1 MRVKLCIRCPYTPRD
16 LADQY
21 YADAALYLCPA
32 CDLEHD
38 RRRSK
43 RRRTCPTTTTNTTG
57 TFELRAAPFVR
68 EGSASFAIIAAA
80 PPCVPENASNIS
92 KAAGTTTAVGC
103 GDLAPPEDGKDRG
116 GRPWSPILPDKES
129 AC

>member
-1 MRVKLCIRCPYTPRD
+1 MRVKLCARCPYTPRD

-21 YADAALYLCPA
+21 DADAALYLCPA

-38 RRRSK
+38 RRKSQ

-57 TFELRAAPFVR
+57 TAEQHAAPFAK

-80 PPCVPENASNIS
+80 PPCVPENASSIS
-92 KAAGTTTAVGC
+92 RAGVRTTAAGY
-103 GDLAPPEDGKDRG
+103 GDFARPEDDSDRE
-116 GRPWSPILPDKES
+116 RSSWRSTSPDEVP